1 MKKGTLFL
9 LENTHHTVPYKKN
22 YFFFDIHFS
31 FYNNTLVFVS
41 LQRSKASF
49 SFQWCLLFTQEI
61 PNEIILLYS
70 IMTQPLG

>member
-22 YFFFDIHFS
+22 YFFFDIHVS

-49 SFQWCLLFTQEI
+49 SFNGVSYLHKKFQTK
-61 PNEIILLYS
+61 
-70 IMTQPLG
+70 